1 MGRAFVRYQPTPTAS
16 VLSREPPPATARP
29 MGYTHWL
36 LVQQSDL
43 TFQFVTDSRYGE
55 FHAGRG
61 TLPQARSG
69 EVRTVELVLHLER
82 RAAEEVIHVDHRRF
96 PVLASGRRDPAS
108 MESEMDLI
116 RDIVGLD
123 SPTRPK
129 SARRRWATR
138 QMECAYRWTPT
149 AREAREIADLV
160 SRRAKRPLLGG
171 RPLRL
176 VESDSATSTR
186 ASCAPLPAPPIHGS
200 SSLL

>member
-1 MGRAFVRYQPTPTAS
+1 
-16 VLSREPPPATARP
+16 
-29 MGYTHWL
+29 MGYTQWL

-43 TFQFVTDSRYGE
+43 AFRFVTESRYGE

-61 TLPQARSG
+61 NLPQIWPG
-69 EVRTVELVLHLER
+69 EVRTVGLILHLER
-82 RAAEEVIHVDHRRF
+82 RVVGEVIHVDHRRF
-96 PVLASGRRDPAS
+96 PVLPNGRRDPAS

-123 SPTRPK
+123 SSTRPN

-138 QMECAYRWTPT
+138 QMERMYRWTPT

-176 VESDSATSTR
+176 VESDSAASTR
-186 ASCAPLPAPPIHGS
+186 TSPGASPAPPIHGP